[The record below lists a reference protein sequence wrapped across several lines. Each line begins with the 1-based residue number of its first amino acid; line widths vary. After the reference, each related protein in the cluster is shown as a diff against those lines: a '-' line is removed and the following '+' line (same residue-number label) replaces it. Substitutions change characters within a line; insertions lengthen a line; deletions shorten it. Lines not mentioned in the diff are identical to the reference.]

1 MVFKR
6 FVLAAAIVGLSAWGF
21 LGNAVEKYSASFS
34 FPLTVTSG
42 IPAKLT
48 PATQSYFRLASHSI
62 QKGMVTF
69 VWYVN
74 ASQPKGVVSVYSI
87 SGALVKRISL
97 AKTSGSMQ
105 CDLSKVGSGVYIA
118 TMTFGAFRQNLT
130 LALYR

>member
-1 MVFKR
+1 MLIKR
-6 FVLAAAIVGLSAWGF
+6 FVLAATIVGLAAWGF

-48 PATQSYFRLASHSI
+48 PATQSYFKMASHSI

-69 VWYVN
+69 VWFVN
-74 ASQPKGVVSVYSI
+74 TPQPKGVVSIYSI
-87 SGALVKRISL
+87 SGAVVKRIPISR
-97 AKTSGSMQ
+97 TNGSMQ

-118 TMTFGAFRQNLT
+118 TLTFGAFRQNLT